1 MEHKLIMENW
11 RKYKKSLDES
21 PMAVNVASTGYEVYD
36 DPEEITSEF
45 VEFLLEMIAIFFTQP
60 SVVMNNSIIWPILQK
75 YGVNIVNYKIFTL
88 ETAGKSLSRAQKNA
102 MAQLTARSVQG
113 RLAFLLADKT
123 ARWAVVSQL
132 FIKAGPIF
140 GPAIKYGAIAWM
152 LYEIMKISFDLTG
165 KAMKSLGYKD
175 TYDELG
181 NYNWDQL
188 GRDFDQEMF
197 AKLNKAL
204 PDWLRK
210 RIARVTSRPLG
221 VRPPGR
227 GKDVSPEVYNKN
239 VKSEEN
245 FDTWTEEDQ
254 IGWCLRNSTPK
265 NYKGPLTC
273 KAVLD
278 KADPKE
284 VARIRKILGTD
295 RGAGKTD
302 DKFAMSVPA
311 ID

>member
-21 PMAVNVASTGYEVYD
+21 PIAVNVASTGYEVYD
-36 DPEEITSEF
+36 DPEQITSEF

-75 YGVNIVNYKIFTL
+75 YGVNIVNYKMFTL

-123 ARWAVVSQL
+123 ARWAVVNQL

-140 GPAIKYGAIAWM
+140 GPAIRYGAIAWM

-181 NYNWDQL
+181 NYNWEQL
-188 GRDFDQEMF
+188 SKDFDQEMF

-210 RIARVTSRPLG
+210 RIIRA
-221 VRPPGR
+221 PGR
-227 GKDVSPEVYNKN
+227 GKDVSPERQS
-239 VKSEEN
+239 KSEEN

-295 RGAGKTD
+295 RGAGMTD
-302 DKFAMSVPA
+302 DQFAMSVPA